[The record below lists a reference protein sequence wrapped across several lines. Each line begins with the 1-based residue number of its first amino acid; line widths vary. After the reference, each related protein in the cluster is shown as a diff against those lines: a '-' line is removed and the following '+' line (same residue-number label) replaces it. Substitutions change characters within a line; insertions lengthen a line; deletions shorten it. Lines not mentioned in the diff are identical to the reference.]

1 MKLARVIGTV
11 VTTVHHPAYDGKKT
25 LLCQPMSPAGEAD
38 GAQIVAMD
46 RVQAGV
52 GDLVLV
58 LKEGTGVRQLF
69 GETTFPVRSVIVGVV
84 DEVTLEQ

>member
-25 LLCQPMSPAGEAD
+25 LLCQPMSPEGEAD

-69 GETTFPVRSVIVGVV
+69 GETIFPVRSVIVGVV